1 MKKSKKFIIL
11 VMPWLAAVIL
21 FSYLKLNQRAI
32 SSSELMAPL
41 GNSTLISSL
50 LAFMA
55 GYLCFLILI
64 LDLGKSVEEN
74 ASNYYEKAKKIKKKI
89 RGAQEALTK
98 NFESLKAAQSREEK
112 AAIKKVVNVKK
123 EWYEKFR
130 WFITSSGF
138 LVIGGRDAT
147 TNEIIIKKHTDSSD
161 LVFHTDLAGSP
172 FFVVKTQLNIP
183 SHLPPPGE
191 VSEETLQEVAD
202 ATVSYSRTW
211 RLGLS
216 NSPVFYVKPEQVTK
230 DAPTG
235 EYLVKGAFVIKG
247 KTNYIRNKINLAVG
261 MTKENKVM
269 GGPLEAI
276 EAHCDRFVEIK
287 QGREKASSVAKY
299 IQKKIGGTID
309 EIIAVLPSGGCAVK

>member
-1 MKKSKKFIIL
+1 MTQI
-11 VMPWLAAVIL
+11 
-21 FSYLKLNQRAI
+21 
-32 SSSELMAPL
+32 
-41 GNSTLISSL
+41 
-50 LAFMA
+50 
-55 GYLCFLILI
+55 I